1 MMDHDAVIEISGAY
15 ALDAVTPEEA
25 SAIEDHLAGCDT
37 CRSMIAEM
45 RGTVQLLPLA
55 CEIAEP
61 SNDLK
66 KRITDY
72 ARAELRAGGRI
83 RRAAL
88 MDARGASKLR
98 WWTAA
103 AAAAVIL
110 GGFGYAVGAMGARAA
125 AEKNMAEMK
134 REQALA
140 HATMDVER
148 RHAAAILADDKV
160 VHSVVADIAHG
171 KVWEMSGGSGRHW
184 WHCVLAQPPG
194 QRNATLVGVVPAAPH
209 GMKYQAWI
217 IHKGKVHRAGVMPTG
232 MAMVNMPMPVEPGD
246 VVAFTMEPPGGS
258 DKPTMPWVMQQVL

>member
-1 MMDHDAVIEISGAY
+1 MMDHDAVAEFSGAY

-25 SAIEDHLAGCDT
+25 SAIEAHLAGCDA
-37 CRSMIAEM
+37 CRLMIGEM

-61 SNDLK
+61 SSELK
-66 KRITDY
+66 KRIADY
-72 ARAELRAGGRI
+72 ARAELRASGRI
-83 RRAAL
+83 RRASTADPRAAL
-88 MDARGASKLR
+88 RLR

-110 GGFGYAVGAMGARAA
+110 GGFGYAVGTMSARAA
-125 AEKNMAEMK
+125 AAANMAEMK

-148 RHAAAILADDKV
+148 RRAAAILADDKI

-171 KVWEMSGGSGRHW
+171 KIWEMSGGSGQHW
-184 WHCVLAQPPG
+184 WHCVLAQPTG
-194 QRNATLVGVVPAAPH
+194 QRNATLVGMVPAAPH

-217 IHKGKVHRAGVMPTG
+217 IHKGKVHRAGVLPTG
-232 MAMVNMPMPVEPGD
+232 VAMVDMPMPVESGD
-246 VVAFTMEPPGGS
+246 VVAFTMERPEGS
-258 DKPTMPWVMQQVL
+258 ATPTMPWVMQQVL

>member
-1 MMDHDAVIEISGAY
+1 MMDHDAVAEISGAY
-15 ALDAVTPEEA
+15 ALDAVTPEEM
-25 SAIEDHLAGCDT
+25 SAVEAHLANCDA
-37 CRSMIAEM
+37 CRLMIAEM

-61 SNDLK
+61 SSDLK
-66 KRITDY
+66 KRIADY

-83 RRAAL
+83 RRASTA
-88 MDARGASKLR
+88 DPRAASRLR

-110 GGFGYAVGAMGARAA
+110 GGFGYAVGTMSARAA
-125 AEKNMAEMK
+125 AEANMAEMK
-134 REQALA
+134 REQSLA

-148 RHAAAILADDKV
+148 RRAAAVLADDKI

-171 KVWEMSGGSGRHW
+171 KIWEMSGGSGNHW

-194 QRNATLVGVVPAAPH
+194 QRNATLVGMVPAAPH

-217 IHKGKVHRAGVMPTG
+217 IHNGKVHRAGVLPTG
-232 MAMVNMPMPVEPGD
+232 VAMMDMPMPVESGD